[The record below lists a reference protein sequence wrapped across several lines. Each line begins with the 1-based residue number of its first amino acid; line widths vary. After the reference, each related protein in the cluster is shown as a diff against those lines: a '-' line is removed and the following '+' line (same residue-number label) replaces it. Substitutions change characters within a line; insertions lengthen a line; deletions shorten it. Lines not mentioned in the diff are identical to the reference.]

1 MDLSTVEA
9 VQVGKVENIGRAA
22 LCSAVCAATYRGLTL
37 LDGRVAEGQSE
48 KRCHSDE
55 GLHYDG

>member
-9 VQVGKVENIGRAA
+9 VQVSKVENIGRAA
-22 LCSAVCAATYRGLTL
+22 LRVAVCAGAYRGLTL
-37 LDGRVAEGQSE
+37 LNGRVAEGQSE
-48 KRCHSDE
+48 KGCDSDE